1 MQQYVIHKLKTIVC
15 LYLKHE
21 IKLLAGDESIV
32 SSNPSSTSFSS
43 IHLNNPATSGG
54 GRTLNSIGSDEGIK
68 NIISTLNNII
78 RHDTSLIVSHQTCRH
93 DGSMTR
99 HMHSSASA
107 RLGIQQ
113 SHHTYSHLTDT
124 LPSDLAS

>member
-1 MQQYVIHKLKTIVC
+1 MNTPIIASQTPIH
-15 LYLKHE
+15 
-21 IKLLAGDESIV
+21 DE
-32 SSNPSSTSFSS
+32 SSTSQY
-43 IHLNNPATSGG
+43 
-54 GRTLNSIGSDEGIK
+54 E
-68 NIISTLNNII
+68 NII
-78 RHDTSLIVSHQTCRH
+78 CRH

-124 LPSDLAS
+124 LPSDLA